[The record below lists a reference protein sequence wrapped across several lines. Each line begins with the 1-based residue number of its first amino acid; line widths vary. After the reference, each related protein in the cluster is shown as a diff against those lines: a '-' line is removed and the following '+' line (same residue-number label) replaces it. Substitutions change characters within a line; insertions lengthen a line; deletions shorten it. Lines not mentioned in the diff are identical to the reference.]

1 MRGRSGWIALRLM
14 HDFSMQNAKN
24 RVEHLDAMAT
34 KKTKVAKYLKTTL
47 KITMSWVLRVLSS
60 IEAQSEGKL
69 SIF

>member
-24 RVEHLDAMAT
+24 RAEHLDAMAT

-47 KITMSWVLRVLSS
+47 KITMGFASFVINR
-60 IEAQSEGKL
+60 GTK
-69 SIF
+69 